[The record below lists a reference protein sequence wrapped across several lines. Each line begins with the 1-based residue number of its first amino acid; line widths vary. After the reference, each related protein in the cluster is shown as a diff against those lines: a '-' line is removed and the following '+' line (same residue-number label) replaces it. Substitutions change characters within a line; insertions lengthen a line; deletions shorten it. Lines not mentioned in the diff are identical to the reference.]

1 MNKYA
6 IILAAG
12 KGSRMKSKRDD
23 ISKVS
28 FPILGQPLV
37 KYVINVLKPIGFDKI
52 IAVVGFGGKT
62 SEKIVKDECDVVW
75 QNEQKGSGHAV
86 MMAAP
91 ILEGKEGSTI
101 VCCGDTPLLSE
112 ETLAEMYR
120 YHEKEG
126 NDLTVMTS
134 ILDDP
139 TGYGRIV
146 KENGKVVRIVEQKD
160 ATPEEKEIKEIN
172 AGLYIF
178 NNKALFEALHH
189 VGTNNAA
196 GEYYLTDVLGI
207 FVKWG
212 LKAGSYVVSDR
223 NETLGV
229 NDRAQLAV
237 AAKLIQQR
245 INKKLMLSGV
255 TIEDPDN
262 TYIGPSV
269 KIDADTIIKPGCY
282 IMGNTVIG
290 SECVIGPNVVLED
303 AIVPEGKIV
312 K

>member
-1 MNKYA
+1 MK
-6 IILAAG
+6 G
-12 KGSRMKSKRDD
+12 KKPQAKQAEKSPEKDKSPQKKD
-23 ISKVS
+23 QSKS
-28 FPILGQPLV
+28 P
-37 KYVINVLKPIGFDKI
+37 K
-52 IAVVGFGGKT
+52 
-62 SEKIVKDECDVVW
+62 
-75 QNEQKGSGHAV
+75 
-86 MMAAP
+86 
-91 ILEGKEGSTI
+91 GKEGDKNKDKNK
-101 VCCGDTPLLSE
+101 GGKAPLPKFEKKAASPEPKFKLDFIYRRE
-112 ETLAEMYR
+112 KYTLKNLQENFLVSKMKKLIA
-120 YHEKEG
+120 KEL
-126 NDLTVMTS
+126 NVDIKTLKFF
-134 ILDDP
+134 
-139 TGYGRIV
+139 Y
-146 KENGKVVRIVEQKD
+146 K
-160 ATPEEKEIKEIN
+160 EKEIKEIN